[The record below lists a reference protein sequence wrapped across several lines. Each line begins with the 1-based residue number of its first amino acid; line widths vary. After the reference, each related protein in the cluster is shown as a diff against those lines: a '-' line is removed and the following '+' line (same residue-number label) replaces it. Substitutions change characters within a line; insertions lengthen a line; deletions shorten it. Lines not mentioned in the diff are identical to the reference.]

1 MIAAIPASLWIVS
14 RPLAGTAVLAAVAG
28 LVVGAR
34 RTYRLARCFR
44 DCQGFAFDVAGRA
57 RITVARTPTDDAN

>member
-1 MIAAIPASLWIVS
+1 MLAAIPTLLWVVS
-14 RPLAGTAVLAAVAG
+14 RPLAGTAALVAVAG
-28 LVVGAR
+28 LVVGVR
-34 RTYRLARCFR
+34 RAYRLARCFR